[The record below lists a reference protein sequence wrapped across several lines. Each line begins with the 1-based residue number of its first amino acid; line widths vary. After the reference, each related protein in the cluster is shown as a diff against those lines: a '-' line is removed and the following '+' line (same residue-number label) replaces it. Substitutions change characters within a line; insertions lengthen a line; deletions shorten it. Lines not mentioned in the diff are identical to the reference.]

1 VDASHQ
7 GPSGIEDESAAA
19 EAKKEKK
26 RRKKEAK
33 EAAKAAGATAASSSL
48 PAAQPDAGSSTDAAA
63 FLAEHAV
70 TISDPSIT
78 PFLSFDALPVS
89 PEMKASFSGFKQPTP
104 IQACTWPP
112 AFLAKDVV
120 GIAETGRHA
129 FARISSVCVV

>member
-1 VDASHQ
+1 MDASQ
-7 GPSGIEDESAAA
+7 QRPSGIEDESAAA

-33 EAAKAAGATAASSSL
+33 EAAKAAGATATSSSL

-70 TISDPSIT
+70 TISDPSIA

-89 PEMKASFSGFKQPTP
+89 PELKASFSGFKRPTP

-112 AFLAKDVV
+112 AFLGKDVV
-120 GIAETGRHA
+120 GIAETGRYA
-129 FARISSVCVV
+129 FARASRFSVV